1 MGAIAH
7 SIGVTVD
14 DIEGDVQ
21 ILSDHPQSHARSAM
35 GGEGYSAGE
44 GKGQNARRVLISL
57 S

>member
-7 SIGVTVD
+7 SIGVAVD